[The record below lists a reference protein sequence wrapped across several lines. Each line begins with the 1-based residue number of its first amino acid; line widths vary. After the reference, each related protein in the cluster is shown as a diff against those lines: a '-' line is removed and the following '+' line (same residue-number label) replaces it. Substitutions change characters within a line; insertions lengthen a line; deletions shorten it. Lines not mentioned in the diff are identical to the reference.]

1 MLGIHGNIYGKD
13 ITFVTETKKEHD
25 EDNYHNKGYQGKG
38 SDVPDRSNLC
48 FRLRDKDIDIKV
60 RSDIEVLTDYWDNDM
75 LSYRRTKKVPS
86 EEQKRVKAFVQ
97 SILTALNEQYD
108 SATADVVWMKGV
120 IDKCTNPAEEQKPS
134 FTTIASRMEQYIT
147 EHTMSPRSALTYKP
161 TIKKLQRY
169 EAYKRE
175 VEGMDDFA
183 LYSESARPEDYLDF
197 REYVINE
204 YIHYNE
210 YPEFYKQFNLGAY
223 TPRQLSSTQIIGIMH
238 QLRIVG
244 HWCIKM
250 GFTTNRSCD
259 AFTIPAAVHGTPY
272 YLTIEERDKVFNA
285 DFSNKP
291 DLEVYRDL
299 FIFQSMVGCRVGDLF
314 SFTQDNI
321 VGDMLQ
327 YLPHKT
333 MHKRSQTVS
342 VPLGTK
348 AKEILKRYKGKQ
360 EKLLPTKQVYQYN
373 EGIRAVLRECGI
385 NRMVTI
391 LDTVTGQ
398 EVQKPICD
406 VATSHMARRNFIG
419 NLYKKVKDPELVS
432 SMTGHVNGSRAFAR
446 YREIDE
452 ETKVNL
458 VNLIN

>member
-1 MLGIHGNIYGKD
+1 MKIS
-13 ITFVTETKKEHD
+13 ITTKECKSKSESALR
-25 EDNYHNKGYQGKG
+25 KG
-38 SDVPDRSNLC
+38 NLC
-48 FRLRDKDIDIKV
+48 FRLRDKGVDVKV
-60 RSDIEVLTDYWDNDM
+60 RSDIEVLLDFWDNDN
-75 LSYRRTKKVPS
+75 LSYKRTKQVPLD
-86 EEQKRVKAFVQ
+86 EQKRTKELVR
-97 SILTALNEQYD
+97 SITTTLSEEYD
-108 SATADVVWMKGV
+108 ATTADVTWMRNV
-120 IDKCTNPAEEQKPS
+120 IDKCADPVAESKES
-134 FTTIASRMEQYIT
+134 LSTVISRMEQYVA
-147 EHTMSPRSALTYKP
+147 EHPMSPKSALVYKP

-175 VEGMDDFA
+175 MEGKDGFT
-183 LYSESARPEDYLDF
+183 LYCETIRPEDYLDF

-204 YIHYNE
+204 HLLYKD
-210 YPEFYKQFNLGAY
+210 YPEFYEQFSIGVHP
-223 TPRQLSSTQIIGIMH
+223 PRQLSSTQLIGIMH
-238 QLRIVG
+238 HLRIVG

-259 AFTIPAAVHGTPY
+259 AFTIPSPVQGSPF
-272 YLTIEERDKVFNA
+272 YLTIEERDKVFHA
-285 DFSNKP
+285 DLSHKP
-291 DLEVYRDL
+291 ELEIYRDL
-299 FIFQSMVGCRVGDLF
+299 FIFQSMVGCRVGDMF
-314 SFTQDNI
+314 SFTRDNI

-333 MHKRSQTVS
+333 MRKRPQTVN
-342 VPLGTK
+342 VPLTSK
-348 AKEILKRYKGKQ
+348 AIEILKRYEGRQKT
-360 EKLLPTKQVYQYN
+360 LLPTKQIYQYN
-373 EGIRAVLRECGI
+373 KGIRAVLRECGI
-385 NRMVTI
+385 NRTVTI

-406 VATSHMARRNFIG
+406 VASSHMARRNFIG